1 MPSNNAH
8 HQDSDVVVGFNPN
21 SIDKNFGD
29 AYLRIHMVRC
39 KVHPSLLLQL
49 FHTVAVMQFSQ
60 LTYSQP
66 EDLTPLQVNLVL
78 LPFGGSGTGSASITQ
93 DIVEQITAF
102 AQAGDTATG
111 MQHDHIKMH

>member
-1 MPSNNAH
+1 MITTRI
-8 HQDSDVVVGFNPN
+8 VVGFNP
-21 SIDKNFGD
+21 GD
-29 AYLRIHMVRC
+29 AYLRIHMVRW
-39 KVHPSLLLQL
+39 KVHPLLLLQL

-93 DIVEQITAF
+93 DIVEQITVFAS

-111 MQHDHIKMH
+111 MQHDYIKMH